1 MTQTME
7 WCAVLYW
14 HHTRKLTEEIPEFNF
29 QDRSYFYRSSKN
41 DCPTKKRPLDDKV
54 RKCWGPLN
62 LLMIEYYLSQTF
74 QVTELVKH
82 VSTEPVLLRGL
93 LGDLAEWFAHSKRWS
108 QRQTFALLCSQLVT
122 KRVLSEELFAC
133 DVLPHLLDLSWDSV
147 PNVRLSVARTVAT
160 NIMAQGE

>member
-1 MTQTME
+1 MIYGKYRGKNTGLQ
-7 WCAVLYW
+7 CV
-14 HHTRKLTEEIPEFNF
+14 NF
-29 QDRSYFYRSSKN
+29 S
-41 DCPTKKRPLDDKV
+41 L
-54 RKCWGPLN
+54 WIH
-62 LLMIEYYLSQTF
+62 LLYLSQMF

-93 LGDLAEWFAHSKRWS
+93 LGDIAEWFAHSKRWN

>member
-1 MTQTME
+1 
-7 WCAVLYW
+7 
-14 HHTRKLTEEIPEFNF
+14 
-29 QDRSYFYRSSKN
+29 
-41 DCPTKKRPLDDKV
+41 
-54 RKCWGPLN
+54 
-62 LLMIEYYLSQTF
+62 MIEYYLSQIF

-93 LGDLAEWFAHSKRWS
+93 LGDLAEWFAHSKRWN

-122 KRVLSEELFAC
+122 KCVLSEELFAC

-160 NIMAQGE
+160 NIMAQGEELSVLHCILLLTIHMLIVEEVRNIKCSAVLLQFLPQFKVYT